1 MQTTQTTMLKKLAY
15 YSCCVAIGLT
25 CVPALTTPDP
35 ASAQQNAGI
44 ILWGSAKDK
53 ALDYVLDYGRSNQI
67 DRYYLDIPAQKV
79 AVSEILVTYP
89 ESYTGEFDQTSIDL
103 RVNNRNVPTQSVKWD
118 KDSRIIEVVLQEPVP
133 ANKPMKL
140 VLSNVRNPRFGG
152 LFQFDARVR
161 GTNDLPMM
169 RYIGSWVIGLE

>member
-1 MQTTQTTMLKKLAY
+1 MLKKLVY
-15 YSCCVAIGLT
+15 YSCSVAIGLG
-25 CVPALTTPDP
+25 CVPALTMPDA

-53 ALDYVLDYGRSNQI
+53 ALDYVLDYGRANQI
-67 DRYYLDIPAQKV
+67 DRYYLEIPAQKV

-89 ESYTGEFDQTSIDL
+89 ASYNGEFDPDSMDL
-103 RVNNRNVPTQSVKWD
+103 RVNNKNVKVQSTKWD

-133 ANKPMKL
+133 ANKAMKL

-161 GTNDLPMM
+161 GSNDLPMM
-169 RYIGSWVIGLE
+169 RYIGSWIIGLE